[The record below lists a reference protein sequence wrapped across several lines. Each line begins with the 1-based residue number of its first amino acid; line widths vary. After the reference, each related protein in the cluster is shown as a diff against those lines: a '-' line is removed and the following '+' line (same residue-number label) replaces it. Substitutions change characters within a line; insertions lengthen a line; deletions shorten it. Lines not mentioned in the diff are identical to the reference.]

1 MTNFHFQRKLASDEL
16 YDTLFFATG
25 EYPVKTKTPE
35 FRMLAVPGFH
45 IKIKHFKNIVVNG
58 DMCKSVSEAKY
69 VVQDLIR

>member
-25 EYPVKTKTPE
+25 EYPTKTKTPE
-35 FRMLAVPGFH
+35 FRILVVPGFH

-69 VVQDLIR
+69 AVQDLIR